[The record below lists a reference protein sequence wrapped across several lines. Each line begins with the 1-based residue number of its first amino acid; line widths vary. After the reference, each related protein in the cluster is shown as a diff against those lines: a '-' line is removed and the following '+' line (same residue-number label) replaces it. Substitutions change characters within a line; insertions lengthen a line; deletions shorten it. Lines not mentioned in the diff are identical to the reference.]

1 MRIKLHSMYD
11 HFPNHHPV
19 DGEPYINCYNDTYV
33 KGEVEPGSIALL
45 IEPRSLQADTYNYM
59 EQNYQKF
66 KYVYTHDSKLLK
78 ICDNARLIIWGFGNA
93 NYMYFSD
100 GEKAKNVSIVSSDKE
115 YCELHKIRKQ
125 MAKDLKEFG
134 FVHTLG
140 TFDGGEFVST
150 KEIYAPYRFSI
161 AIENYIDD
169 YWMTE
174 KIFNCF
180 ANMTIPIYLGA
191 GRIDEYFNKHG
202 ILQFQTPEQLVTFVK
217 NHCRWNDWELI
228 YQNMLPFV
236 KKNHE
241 IIKQYGPFEDWF
253 YKKYGDELDA

>member
-1 MRIKLHSMYD
+1 M
-11 HFPNHHPV
+11 
-19 DGEPYINCYNDTYV
+19 
-33 KGEVEPGSIALL
+33 
-45 IEPRSLQADTYNYM
+45 
-59 EQNYQKF
+59 
-66 KYVYTHDSKLLK
+66 
-78 ICDNARLIIWGFGNA
+78 
-93 NYMYFSD
+93 
-100 GEKAKNVSIVSSDKE
+100 
-115 YCELHKIRKQ
+115 
-125 MAKDLKEFG
+125 KEFEG
-134 FVHTLG
+134 W
-140 TFDGGEFVST
+140 
-150 KEIYAPYRFSI
+150 PYRFSI

-174 KIFNCF
+174 KVFNCF
-180 ANMTIPIYLGA
+180 SNMAIPIYLGA

-217 NHCRWNDWELI
+217 NHCRWNDWELM